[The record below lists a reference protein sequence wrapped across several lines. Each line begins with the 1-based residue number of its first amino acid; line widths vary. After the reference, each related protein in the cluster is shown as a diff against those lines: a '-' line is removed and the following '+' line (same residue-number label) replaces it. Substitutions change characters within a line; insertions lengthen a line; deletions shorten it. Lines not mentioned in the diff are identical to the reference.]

1 MKLTFASSEDESP
14 LPPPGGK
21 APEPDSGEPKRK
33 PGRPKGST
41 SRASLDSLE
50 TKLREKLLEE
60 LIVPVAFVSPL
71 AAANIEARA
80 ERTAKAAVR
89 MASKNPAVRKGI
101 ERMLDGSDFFTLAMF
116 PLSTA
121 LCVMVDFGMMPI
133 DAMPAKAV
141 GAPRYAEEL
150 GIEDRYYE
158 GIVSPEPNGNGGQ
171 SRGLFAEA
179 QE

>member
-21 APEPDSGEPKRK
+21 DVSDSPTGEKRK

-41 SRASLDSLE
+41 SRANLDSLE

-150 GIEDRYYE
+150 GIEHNYYE
-158 GIVSPEPNGNGGQ
+158 GIPTPEPTNGNGQ
-171 SRGLFAEA
+171 SRGLYSEVH
-179 QE
+179 E